1 MRKRDLAEGETL
13 YAQGDAGDS
22 MFICVEGLLAS
33 SINVRGQGEMKVE
46 TLRAGQHFGEGSIF
60 KVTSRS
66 TTVTAEADSLV
77 YEIERH
83 VIEPL
88 LDVRLDLREQ
98 LEKGLKQQ
106 ADRIKD
112 SWKEARRKKAEDQPK
127 KTERKSPVK
136 KVVQAFF
143 PGMFEGTKKTQ
154 EKSTD
159 EN

>member
-33 SINVRGQGEMKVE
+33 AITVRGQGEVKVE
-46 TLRAGQHFGEGSIF
+46 TLRAGQHFGEGTIF
-60 KVTSRS
+60 KATSRT

-106 ADRIKD
+106 TDRIKD
-112 SWKEARRKKAEDQPK
+112 SWREARRKKAEDQRK
-127 KTERKSPVK
+127 KTVHKSPVK

-143 PGMFEGTKKTQ
+143 PGMFEGAKESQ

-159 EN
+159 EK